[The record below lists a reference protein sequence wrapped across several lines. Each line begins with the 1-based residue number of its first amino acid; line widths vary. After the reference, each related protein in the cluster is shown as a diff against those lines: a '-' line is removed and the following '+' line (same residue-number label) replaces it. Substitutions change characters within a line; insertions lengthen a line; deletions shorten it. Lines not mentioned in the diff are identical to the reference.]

1 MDKSLKEDINTSKD
15 DFQNYLEARLDMM
28 RLNLAENF
36 SKMISGFIIK
46 TVVLVIF
53 LFAMLFISFAV
64 AGWLNSELNYPGIGF
79 IIVAGFYLLSILVF
93 WLLRH
98 KLIEKPIIQTMI
110 EIFFP
115 PEHNFE
121 SEENE

>member
-1 MDKSLKEDINTSKD
+1 MDKSLKEDISTSKE
-15 DFQNYLEARLDMM
+15 DFQNYLDARFDMM

-46 TVVLVIF
+46 TVVLVI
-53 LFAMLFISFAV
+53 LMFAMLFISLAV
-64 AGWLNSELNYPGIGF
+64 ANWLNSTLDYPGIGF
-79 IIVAGFYLLSILVF
+79 IIVAGFYLLFIFIF

-98 KLIEKPIIQTMI
+98 KLIERPIIQTMI

-121 SEENE
+121 STENE

>member
-1 MDKSLKEDINTSKD
+1 MDKSLKEDISTSKE
-15 DFQNYLEARLDMM
+15 DFQNYLDARFDMM

-53 LFAMLFISFAV
+53 MFAMLFISLAV
-64 AGWLNSELNYPGIGF
+64 ANWLNSVLDYPGIGF
-79 IIVAGFYLLSILVF
+79 IIVAGFYLLFIFIF

-110 EIFFP
+110 EVFFP

-121 SEENE
+121 STENE

>member
-1 MDKSLKEDINTSKD
+1 MDKSLKEDISTSKE
-15 DFQNYLEARLDMM
+15 DFQNYLDARFDMM

-46 TVVLVIF
+46 TVVLVI
-53 LFAMLFISFAV
+53 LMFAMLFISLAV
-64 AGWLNSELNYPGIGF
+64 ANWLNSTLDYPGIGF
-79 IIVAGFYLLSILVF
+79 IIVAGFYLLFIFIF

-98 KLIEKPIIQTMI
+98 KLIERPIIQTMI
-110 EIFFP
+110 EVFFP

-121 SEENE
+121 STENE

>member
-1 MDKSLKEDINTSKD
+1 MDKSLKEDISTSKE
-15 DFQNYLEARLDMM
+15 DFQNYLDAKFDMM

-53 LFAMLFISFAV
+53 MFAMLFISLAV
-64 AGWLNSELNYPGIGF
+64 ANWLNSMLDYPGIGF
-79 IIVAGFYLLSILVF
+79 IIVAGFYLLFIFVF

-121 SEENE
+121 STENE